1 MNIEELENK
10 KTKNKNEENLAK
22 IAISKEADRALV
34 EVLNRIDEKFDAGRA
49 TKQDLASHI
58 IMRFFSSCTEKEIH
72 DMRVLFFDPI
82 TAMEVKMK
90 RIKET
95 GVIPDSI
102 RDLLLQEFLDA
113 SPQPSA
119 KKIKKSLNQ
128 NIIIDNVDENKES
141 A

>member
-1 MNIEELENK
+1 MNKEDLENK
-10 KTKNKNEENLAK
+10 KIKNKNEENMSK
-22 IAISKEADRALV
+22 IAISKDADRALV
-34 EVLNRIDEKFDAGRA
+34 DVLKRVDEKFDLGRV

-58 IMRFFSSCTEKEIH
+58 IMRFVSSCTEKEIH

-82 TAMEVKMK
+82 TAMEAKIK
-90 RIKET
+90 TIKET

-113 SPQPSA
+113 SPQPAA
-119 KKIKKSLNQ
+119 KKSKKSLNP
-128 NIIIDNVDENKES
+128 NIIIDNMETNKES